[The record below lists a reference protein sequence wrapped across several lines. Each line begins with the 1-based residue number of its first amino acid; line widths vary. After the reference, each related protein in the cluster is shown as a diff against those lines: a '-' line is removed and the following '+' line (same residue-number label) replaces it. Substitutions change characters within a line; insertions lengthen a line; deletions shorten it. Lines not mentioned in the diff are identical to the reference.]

1 MSATATLDSATSAR
15 GGTDRRPGFGRLT
28 VVELRKMVDT
38 RSGFWLPL
46 VIAAITLIVV
56 IVSALVHGS
65 HQATIRHLF
74 DNAVQPGSFLLPILG
89 ILLVCGEWTQRTTLA
104 TFTLVP
110 DRGRVLAAK
119 LAASIVLAVA
129 ACVVCLVFALIFGEA
144 LGSNAPGG
152 AGGISGLVLLQGLL
166 FLAASMVIGVGFG
179 AAILL
184 SAPGIVAY
192 LLLPTV
198 WSALASSINAL
209 DTLDHWLD
217 IGTTM
222 SPLSRHTLS
231 ATQWAHVATTLALW
245 MAIPL
250 IIGWWR
256 FRHRDVN

>member
-1 MSATATLDSATSAR
+1 MSATTSLDSATSVTT
-15 GGTDRRPGFGRLT
+15 GDDRRPGFGRLT

-65 HQATIRHLF
+65 HDATVRHLF

-110 DRGRVLAAK
+110 NRGRVLAAK
-119 LAASIVLAVA
+119 LAASVVLAVA
-129 ACVVCLVFALIFGEA
+129 ACIVCLVFALIFGEA

-152 AGGISGLVLLQGLL
+152 AGGISGVVLLQGLL
-166 FLAASMVIGVGFG
+166 YLAASMVIGVGFG
-179 AAILL
+179 AAILV

-198 WSALASSINAL
+198 WGALASSINAL
-209 DTLDHWLD
+209 ATLDHWLD

-222 SPLSRHTLS
+222 SPLSRHALS

-245 MAIPL
+245 MAVPL